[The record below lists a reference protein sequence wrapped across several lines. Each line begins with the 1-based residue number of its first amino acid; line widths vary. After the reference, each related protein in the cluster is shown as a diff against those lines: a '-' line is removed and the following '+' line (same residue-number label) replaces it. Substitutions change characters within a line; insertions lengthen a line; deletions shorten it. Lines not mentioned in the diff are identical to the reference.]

1 MGELN
6 AASCVPRAWP
16 WLCLCTLLAVAAPT
30 AGSEPALET
39 RQRDL
44 VELEREVERLGTAL
58 ADQQRTRGELI
69 AALEGHEREIARL
82 ALAEREIA
90 QQETRQR
97 VRAEALAQRRLTAR
111 AALDGQLGELAE
123 LVRTAHVVG
132 RADRLRLLL
141 NQEDPVRAGRVLS
154 YFAYLNRDRVQRID
168 RVRGEIERLAALAAA
183 AAEQA
188 ALLAELGAERGA
200 TRARLEAAQDERETV
215 LAALETA
222 IAARRDDLAARRADA
237 ETLRRLIEH
246 LRQRAAIQAEL
257 EIRRDPFAAR
267 KGRLTW
273 PLIEG
278 RVLAGFGSRKA
289 DSQLRWDGVLLAAE
303 AGEEVHA
310 VYDGRVVYADWL
322 RGFGLLLV
330 LEHGDGFMSLYG
342 HNQALTKE
350 VGEWVG
356 AGEVIALSGNSGGQ
370 PRPALYFAIRHDG
383 KPQDPTQWCSR
394 PGARAALGH
403 PPLAG
408 NMSPRASSNAPLPGA
423 ALSARAE
430 TCDPYAI
437 RDVRG
442 APVGRRVAESI
453 IDREIPAS

>member
-1 MGELN
+1 M
-6 AASCVPRAWP
+6 
-16 WLCLCTLLAVAAPT
+16 LLALVVPAS
-30 AGSEPALET
+30 GSEPALET

-44 VELEREVERLGTAL
+44 VEIEREVERLGAAL

-69 AALEGHEREIARL
+69 GALEEHEREVARL

-90 QQETRQR
+90 RQQVRQGA
-97 VRAEALAQRRLTAR
+97 RAEALAQRRLAAR
-111 AALDGQLGELAE
+111 AALDDQLDDLAE
-123 LVRTAHVVG
+123 LVRTAHVAG

-154 YFAYLNRDRVQRID
+154 YFAYLNRDRVRRIE
-168 RVRGEIERLAALAAA
+168 RVRGEIARLAALAAA
-183 AAEQA
+183 ATEQA
-188 ALLAELGAERGA
+188 ARLATLGAERGA

-246 LRQRAAIQAEL
+246 LRQRAAIEAEL
-257 EIRRDPFAAR
+257 EIRRDPFVAR

-273 PLIEG
+273 PLLEG

-303 AGEEVHA
+303 AGEEVRA

-356 AGEVIALSGNSGGQ
+356 AGEVIALSGSSGGQ
-370 PRPALYFAIRHDG
+370 SRPALYFAIRRNG
-383 KPQDPTQWCSR
+383 KPQDPVQWCRR
-394 PGARAALGH
+394 PGGRAALDRV
-403 PPLAG
+403 PLAG
-408 NMSPRASSNAPLPGA
+408 NMPPYASSNAPLPGA

-437 RDVRG
+437 RDVCG
-442 APVGRRVAESI
+442 APVGRRVAASI

>member
-1 MGELN
+1 MADPDPVLD
-6 AASCVPRAWP
+6 A
-16 WLCLCTLLAVAAPT
+16 
-30 AGSEPALET
+30 

-44 VELEREVERLGTAL
+44 VEIEREVERLGEAL
-58 ADQQRTRGELI
+58 ADQQRDRRELI
-69 AALEGHEREIARL
+69 TALERHEREIAELVLAEREL
-82 ALAEREIA
+82 ARQLALQRERAAALAERRA
-90 QQETRQR
+90 Q
-97 VRAEALAQRRLTAR
+97 AR
-111 AALDGQLGELAE
+111 AGLDAELGDLAE

-154 YFAYLNRDRVQRID
+154 YFAYLNRDRVRRIEA
-168 RVRGEIERLAALAAA
+168 VRGEIARLAALATA

-188 ALLAELGAERGA
+188 ARLAELVAAQRE
-200 TRARLEAAQDERETV
+200 TRAQLETVQTEREAV
-215 LAALETA
+215 LGALETA
-222 IAARRDDLAARRADA
+222 IAARRDDIAARRADA
-237 ETLRRLIEH
+237 EALRRLIEH

-267 KGRLTW
+267 KGRLIW
-273 PLIEG
+273 PLLEG
-278 RVLAGFGSRKA
+278 RVLARFGSRKA
-289 DSQLRWDGVLLAAE
+289 DSELRWDGVLLAAE
-303 AGEEVHA
+303 AGEEVRV

-330 LEHGDGFMSLYG
+330 IEHGDGFMSLYG

-356 AGEVIALSGNSGGQ
+356 AGEVVALSGTSGGRA
-370 PRPALYFAIRHDG
+370 RPALYFAIRHDG
-383 KPQDPTQWCSR
+383 KPQDPLQWCRR
-394 PGARAALGH
+394 PAGRSGAHLATPSA
-403 PPLAG
+403 PLAG
-408 NMSPRASSNAPLPGA
+408 NMAVSVSSKRAMASCPARGCREPLLMG
-423 ALSARAE
+423 AE

-453 IDREIPAS
+453 AREIPTS